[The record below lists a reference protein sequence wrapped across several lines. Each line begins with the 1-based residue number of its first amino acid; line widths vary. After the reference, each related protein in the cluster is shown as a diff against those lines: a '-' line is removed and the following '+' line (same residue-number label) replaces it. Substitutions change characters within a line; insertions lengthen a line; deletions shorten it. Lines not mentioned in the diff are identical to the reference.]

1 VENHSENGQMEDHK
15 EDGNINM
22 GIREIEWDGRWTELA
37 QNRVQLRFLVF
48 VVLQLDGG
56 GGGEI
61 ECIDLQNFGEKP
73 SSKTVIW
80 NMKK

>member
-37 QNRVQLRFLVF
+37 QNRVQLRFLV
-48 VVLQLDGG
+48 
-56 GGGEI
+56 
-61 ECIDLQNFGEKP
+61 
-73 SSKTVIW
+73 
-80 NMKK
+80 